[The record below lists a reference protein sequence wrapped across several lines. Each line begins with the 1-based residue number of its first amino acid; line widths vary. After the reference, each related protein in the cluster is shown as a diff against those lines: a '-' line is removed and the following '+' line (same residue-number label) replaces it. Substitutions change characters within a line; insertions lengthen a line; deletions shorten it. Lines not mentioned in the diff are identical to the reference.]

1 MATLTVRGLAAELHA
16 RLRVRAARNGRSM
29 EAEVRAI
36 LEDQLG
42 ASEPATGWG
51 SRVHARFA
59 AVDADGVEFTRST
72 DQPRSADLEP

>member
-29 EAEVRAI
+29 ESEVRAI
-36 LEDQLG
+36 LEEHLG
-42 ASEPATGWG
+42 HAEPATGLG

-59 AVDADGVEFTRST
+59 AIGGADVEF
-72 DQPRSADLEP
+72 PRSAEAPRPAHFDS